1 MTTDSANAAIFSFDT
16 EPVATAIAEPAAEAA
31 APPVEITPELLDR
44 IRRSIEAVDAVTY
57 HWVIESDD
65 IRWSPNMAHV
75 MECSPEKAASGRAY
89 ASLLDVE
96 NMTSRYDTVM
106 RSHATDEGEGV
117 PFQIEYLFRPD
128 GREDKRTIWLEDKG
142 RWFAGADGRPAEVYG
157 TVSRIDDRHSRD
169 QHLSFLG
176 NCDPLTGMMNRGRLS
191 EALGETISMASRE
204 QTSCAFLIAAV
215 NNLSVVN
222 EAYGFEVADDV
233 IVALARRLRHVV
245 RTGDAIARYSGSK
258 FGIILNNCDEADLAV
273 AVDRFIN
280 IARESVIET
289 DRGPVWAM
297 LSIGAVCIPRHATDA
312 NLAMARAEEALTEAR
327 RLPSDGG
334 VIYKP
339 SAQRTA
345 ERNLNARC
353 ATEIVKC
360 LKEDQFKLAFQ
371 PIVDAQTH
379 KLVMHEAL
387 LRMTD
392 ADNEPIAAAH
402 LIPVAEKLGLVR
414 LIDRKVAH
422 MAIGHLHNYPEANL
436 TMNVSGATA
445 TDPRWFNQLTEIIAA
460 NEQVAN
466 RLTVEI
472 TETVA
477 LGNMKQTFA
486 FVETLRNYGC
496 SVAIDDFGAGF
507 TSFRNLR
514 DLPVNIIKLDGTF
527 CRNLPSNTANQY
539 LVRTL
544 IELGHKFNLKVI
556 GEWIETKED
565 LDILTNC
572 GVDYLQGNLF
582 GAASLVL
589 PWTKSGASTFDNF
602 EETKVPSV
610 STFTFESTTADEVPA
625 PAGLQFAELDRGPEP
640 DHAIIQEDEARAVEA
655 LLAFAATIPQA
666 GPLDSASEKF
676 AEEIEA
682 KKIFSDEV
690 QSSIETPSSLP
701 VVDETQDTLEHAL
714 ADEDEHELQLSK
726 LRSILSNLEQ
736 HFPKEETQARFIASA

>member
-1 MTTDSANAAIFSFDT
+1 LASDGTSL
-16 EPVATAIAEPAAEAA
+16 PVFTFEMEAEPQPAK
-31 APPVEITPELLDR
+31 APQAMPAPKPDDDGMLER
-44 IRRSIEAVDAVTY
+44 IRRSVEAVGQVTY
-57 HWVIESDD
+57 HWVIETDE
-65 IRWSPNMAHV
+65 IRYSSNMDGV
-75 MECSPEKAASGRAY
+75 LECKPEKAASGRLFAG
-89 ASLLDVE
+89 LLDDD
-96 NMTSRYDTVM
+96 NITSRYDTVM
-106 RSHATDEGEGV
+106 RSHAQDEGRGV
-117 PFQIEYLFRPD
+117 PFEIEYLFRPQ
-128 GREDKRTIWLEDKG
+128 GREGKPAFWLEDHG
-142 RWFAGADGRPAEVYG
+142 RWFAGANGRPAEVFG
-157 TVSRIDDRHSRD
+157 TIRRIDDRHSRD

-176 NCDPLTGMMNRGRLS
+176 NCDPLTGMMNRGRLA
-191 EALGETISMASRE
+191 EALSETISMATRE
-204 QTSCAFLIAAV
+204 QASCAFLIAAV

-233 IVALARRLRHVV
+233 IVALGRRLRHVV

-273 AVDRFIN
+273 AVDRFIT

-289 DRGPVWAM
+289 ERGPVWAM
-297 LSIGAVCIPRHATDA
+297 LSIGAVSVPSRASDA

-327 RLPSDGG
+327 KLPSDGA

-339 SAQRTA
+339 SAQRAA

-371 PIVDAQTH
+371 PIVAAGTH
-379 KLVMHEAL
+379 ELVMHEAL
-387 LRMTD
+387 LRMSD
-392 ADNEPIAAAH
+392 ADNQLIAAAH

-422 MAIGHLHNYPEANL
+422 MAIAKLHAFPQAKI

-460 NEQVAN
+460 NSDVAH

-477 LGNMKQTFA
+477 LGNIKETFS
-486 FVETLRNYGC
+486 FVQALRDNGC

-544 IELGHKFNLKVI
+544 IDLGHKFNLKVI
-556 GEWIETKED
+556 GEWIETEQD
-565 LDILTNC
+565 LEILTNC

-582 GAASLVL
+582 GAATLEL
-589 PWTKSGASTFDNF
+589 PWAESGDSAFDSF
-602 EETKVPSV
+602 TEIEPQPVEAKVAAAEN
-610 STFTFESTTADEVPA
+610 TPA
-625 PAGLQFAELDRGPEP
+625 PEAFTKEP
-640 DHAIIQEDEARAVEA
+640 AQHDE
-655 LLAFAATIPQA
+655 
-666 GPLDSASEKF
+666 
-676 AEEIEA
+676 EE
-682 KKIFSDEV
+682 
-690 QSSIETPSSLP
+690 
-701 VVDETQDTLEHAL
+701 
-714 ADEDEHELQLSK
+714 
-726 LRSILSNLEQ
+726 NLEDRLSRLRDMLKSLESDLLSQ
-736 HFPKEETQARFIASA
+736 DEPNVASA